1 MSKNSRIIDM
11 FCCCGTRDFLVYFR
25 CWPAIMLSKRVNS
38 MNNIQNYDP
47 NISPAPQY
55 IPYPPPGDLQF
66 MTERIEVLAYEAG
79 KTQATLK
86 FRENQLEAVSGLVK
100 QYGAS
105 YIISSRGTPIQV
117 FADQL
122 STAEYLCFHALF
134 ERENMICLTFR
145 SGRTFTVSESAFAS
159 DKKLAQ
165 AFATAGLPI
174 TAGHRNFREIMA
186 VVRAEIESVSCQK
199 YIHFYLG
206 WVSDREEEN

>member
-11 FCCCGTRDFLVYFR
+11 FCCCETRDFLVYFR

-38 MNNIQNYDP
+38 IDNIQNYNP
-47 NISPAPQY
+47 NVSPAPQY
-55 IPYPPPGDLQF
+55 IPYPPPVDLRF
-66 MTERIEVLAYEAG
+66 MTEQIEAWAYEAG

-145 SGRTFTVSESAFAS
+145 SGRTFTVSESVFAS

-165 AFATAGLPI
+165 AFATTGLPI
-174 TAGHRNFREIMA
+174 TGGHRNFREIMA
-186 VVRAEIESVSCQK
+186 VVRAEIKSVSCQK

-206 WVSDREEEN
+206 WISDREEEN

>member
-11 FCCCGTRDFLVYFR
+11 FCCCGTREFLVYFR

-38 MNNIQNYDP
+38 MNNIQNYNP
-47 NISPAPQY
+47 NVSCTPQY
-55 IPYPPPGDLQF
+55 IPYPPPVDLRF
-66 MTERIEVLAYEAG
+66 MTEQIEVLAYEAG

-100 QYGAS
+100 QYGTS

-122 STAEYLCFHALF
+122 STAECLCFHALF

-145 SGRTFTVSESAFAS
+145 SGRTFTVSESVFAS

-174 TAGHRNFREIMA
+174 TGGHRNFREIMA
-186 VVRAEIESVSCQK
+186 VVRAEIKSVSCQK

-206 WVSDREEEN
+206 WISDREEEN

>member
-1 MSKNSRIIDM
+1 
-11 FCCCGTRDFLVYFR
+11 
-25 CWPAIMLSKRVNS
+25 
-38 MNNIQNYDP
+38 MNNIQNYNP
-47 NISPAPQY
+47 NVSPAPQY
-55 IPYPPPGDLQF
+55 IPYPPPVDLRF
-66 MTERIEVLAYEAG
+66 ITERIEAWAYEAG

-105 YIISSRGTPIQV
+105 HIISSRGTPIQV

-134 ERENMICLTFR
+134 ERENMICLTFW
-145 SGRTFTVSESAFAS
+145 SGRSFTVNESVFAS

-165 AFATAGLPI
+165 AFADAGLPI

-199 YIHFYLG
+199 YIYFYLG
-206 WVSDREEEN
+206 WISDREEEN

>member
-38 MNNIQNYDP
+38 MNNIQNYNP
-47 NISPAPQY
+47 NVSSTPQY
-55 IPYPPPGDLQF
+55 ISYPPPVDLRF
-66 MTERIEVLAYEAG
+66 MTEQIEVLAYEAG

-145 SGRTFTVSESAFAS
+145 SGRTFTVSESVFAS

-174 TAGHRNFREIMA
+174 TGGHRNFREIMA
-186 VVRAEIESVSCQK
+186 VVRAEIKSVSCQK

-206 WVSDREEEN
+206 WISDREEEN

>member
-1 MSKNSRIIDM
+1 
-11 FCCCGTRDFLVYFR
+11 
-25 CWPAIMLSKRVNS
+25 
-38 MNNIQNYDP
+38 MNNIQNYNP
-47 NISPAPQY
+47 NVTPAPQY
-55 IPYPPPGDLQF
+55 IPYPPPVDLRF
-66 MTERIEVLAYEAG
+66 MTEQIEAWAYEAG

-145 SGRTFTVSESAFAS
+145 SGRTFTVSESVFAS

-165 AFATAGLPI
+165 AFATTGLPI
-174 TAGHRNFREIMA
+174 TGGHRNFREIMA
-186 VVRAEIESVSCQK
+186 VVRAEIKSVSCQK

-206 WVSDREEEN
+206 WISDREEEN